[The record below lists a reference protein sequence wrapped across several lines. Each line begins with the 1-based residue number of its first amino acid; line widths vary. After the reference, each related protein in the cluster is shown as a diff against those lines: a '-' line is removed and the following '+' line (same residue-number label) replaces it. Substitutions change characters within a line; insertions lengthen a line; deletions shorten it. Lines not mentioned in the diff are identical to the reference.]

1 MFTCSFHSQ
10 KTWIGGGTH
19 DIHIGLFND
28 FIDEYNKRYKNQAE
42 YKRRFHI
49 YRANMKKVE
58 LLQKTEQG
66 TAVYGAT
73 QFADLTCNYDILRV
87 CRHTF

>member
-1 MFTCSFHSQ
+1 MFNCSFHLQ
-10 KTWIGGGTH
+10 KSWLGGGTH

-28 FIDEYNKRYKNQAE
+28 FIDKYNRRYKSQAE
-42 YKRRFHI
+42 YKHRFHI

-58 LLQKTEQG
+58 LLKKTEKG

-73 QFADLTCNYDILRV
+73 QFADLSCNYDILRV
-87 CRHTF
+87 CRLNL

>member
-1 MFTCSFHSQ
+1 MFNSFHLQ
-10 KTWIGGGTH
+10 KTQIGGGTH
-19 DIHIGLFND
+19 DIHVGLFND
-28 FIDEYNKRYKNQAE
+28 FINKYNKRYKNQAV

-58 LLQKTEQG
+58 LLQETEQG

-73 QFADLTCNYDILRV
+73 QFADLTCKYDIYP
-87 CRHTF
+87 FKD

>member
-1 MFTCSFHSQ
+1 
-10 KTWIGGGTH
+10 
-19 DIHIGLFND
+19 LFNE
-28 FIDEYNKRYKNQAE
+28 FITKYNKQYKGQAE

-58 LLQKTEQG
+58 RLQNTEQG

-73 QFADLTCNYDILRV
+73 QFADLTCNYGI
-87 CRHTF
+87 

>member
-1 MFTCSFHSQ
+1 MFNSFHSQ
-10 KTWIGGGTH
+10 KSLTGSGTH

-28 FIDEYNKRYKNQAE
+28 FVNKYNKRYKNQAE

-58 LLQKTEQG
+58 LLQDTEQG

-73 QFADLTCNYDILRV
+73 QFADLTCNYDI
-87 CRHTF
+87 

>member
-1 MFTCSFHSQ
+1 MLNCSFPSQ
-10 KTWIGGGTH
+10 RSRIGGGSH
-19 DIHIGLFND
+19 DIHIGLFNE
-28 FIDEYNKRYKNQAE
+28 FVKKYNKHYKNKAE

-58 LLQKTEQG
+58 RLQKTEQG

-73 QFADLTCNYDILRV
+73 QFADLTR
-87 CRHTF
+87 